1 MKKCFVFT
9 IVLILSLSYLSAQ
22 NYAVGYKYE
31 TLRDVSRNRNIS
43 VLIYY
48 PATTAGA
55 NQPALHNG
63 NKFPVV
69 SFGHGFLMKG
79 EEFTYLAQ
87 KFCPLGY
94 IFIFP
99 KTEEGLPP
107 NHGEFGKDEVFC
119 ALEMARRDTLTNDF
133 FNGIVADKKAVGGH
147 SMGGGAAFLGLQ
159 TNPDIDAFFALAPAQ
174 TFIGGSAITAAQ
186 SIRIPGL
193 VFTGT
198 LDKVAPRGGNGGSMY
213 NNLISTC
220 KTFIEIK
227 GASHCG
233 FSNETKDACD
243 LGELAVC
250 LGCNFISNAEQHA
263 TVFKYLEPWLNFW
276 LKGTSSGLNTIVTQ
290 GVTDTKII
298 FTNSCTI
305 TAIQNHEKPDDK
317 SIQLFPNPAS
327 TSIQVQSIYPVS
339 KIEIWS
345 MDGKLMQ
352 EIANKWMPNDDI
364 QLPASDLQNG
374 MYIVRCYTDKGVAV
388 KSIIIQ

>member
-9 IVLILSLSYLSAQ
+9 FILFFSFTGLIAQ

-31 TLRDVSRNRNIS
+31 TLRDVSRNRNIP

-48 PATTAGA
+48 PATATGA

-87 KFCPLGY
+87 KFCPKGY

-99 KTEEGLPP
+99 KSEEGLPP

-119 ALEMARRDTLTNDF
+119 ALDMVRRDTLTNDF
-133 FNGIVADKKAVGGH
+133 FNGIVADKKAIGGH

-159 TNPDIDAFFALAPAQ
+159 NNPDIDAFFTLAPAE
-174 TFIGGSAITAAQ
+174 TFIGGSAVTAAKT
-186 SIRIPGL
+186 IRIPGL

-220 KTFIEIK
+220 KTLIEIK

-233 FSNETKDACD
+233 FSNETPDVCEV
-243 LGELAVC
+243 GELAVC
-250 LGCNFISNAEQHA
+250 LGCSFISNADQHA
-263 TVFKYLEPWLNFW
+263 TVFKYLEPWLNYW
-276 LKGTSSGLNTIVTQ
+276 LKGTSSGLSTIATQ

-298 FTNSCTI
+298 FTNSCTV
-305 TAIQNHEKPDDK
+305 TAIKNYDKLDDK
-317 SIQLFPNPAS
+317 SIQLFPNPTS
-327 TSIQVQSIYPVS
+327 TSLQVQSIYAVS

-352 EIANKWMPNDDI
+352 EVENRWMPNEVI
-364 QLPASDLQNG
+364 QLPASNLQKG
-374 MYIVRCYTDKGVAV
+374 MYLVRSYTDQGIAV